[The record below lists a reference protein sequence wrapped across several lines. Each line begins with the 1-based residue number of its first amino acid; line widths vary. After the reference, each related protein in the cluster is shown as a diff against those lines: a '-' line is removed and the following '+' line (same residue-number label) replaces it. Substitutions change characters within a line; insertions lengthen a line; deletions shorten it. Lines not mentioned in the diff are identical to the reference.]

1 MSSTELDTIVQ
12 KLIIEYLN
20 SLFLSTQIRLSLF
33 FAIITDQV
41 RSLGINR
48 TVSWMAGTHLE
59 LPEDEEMSQTKS
71 WHWARKLKVSLLT
84 IICIVTVVLLLF
96 LPEQSPDM
104 ELVSVSKDNNYV
116 IDVDKAFAMSQQ
128 RSKDIV
134 LEVTIGGS
142 FITQELTSF
151 VSNR

>member
-1 MSSTELDTIVQ
+1 MNSKRT
-12 KLIIEYLN
+12 LIIVTVIN
-20 SLFLSTQIRLSLF
+20 GVTCVTAWCIGTLFI
-33 FAIITDQV
+33 
-41 RSLGINR
+41 
-48 TVSWMAGTHLE
+48 
-59 LPEDEEMSQTKS
+59 
-71 WHWARKLKVSLLT
+71 LLT

-142 FITQELTSF
+142 FITQELTSL
-151 VSNR
+151 VSNRYCKRKFQYSTGSLKLNFSF

>member
-1 MSSTELDTIVQ
+1 
-12 KLIIEYLN
+12 
-20 SLFLSTQIRLSLF
+20 
-33 FAIITDQV
+33 
-41 RSLGINR
+41 
-48 TVSWMAGTHLE
+48 MAGTHLE
-59 LPEDEEMSQTKS
+59 LPEDEEMTPNKS

-104 ELVSVSKDNNYV
+104 ELVSVSKDKNYV
-116 IDVDKAFAMSQQ
+116 IDVDKTFAMSQQ

-142 FITQELTSF
+142 FITQELTSL
-151 VSNR
+151 VSNWYVCAVFQI